1 MYVSSV
7 LQIVCLRFVICV
19 NSYVTCLIE
28 MENASK
34 RELLVTVN
42 KQKDQ
47 LARYEG
53 RLRGKVVSE
62 NCLVCFRSVT

>member
-1 MYVSSV
+1 
-7 LQIVCLRFVICV
+7 
-19 NSYVTCLIE
+19 

-53 RLRGKVVSE
+53 RLRGRLISE
-62 NCLVCFRSVT
+62 NYLVVFLSAT

>member
-1 MYVSSV
+1 
-7 LQIVCLRFVICV
+7 
-19 NSYVTCLIE
+19 

-34 RELLVTVN
+34 RELLVTVT

-53 RLRGKVVSE
+53 RLRGRLISE
-62 NCLVCFRSVT
+62 NYLIVFLSVT